1 MAKKTAS
8 RQAGGLRV
16 AADGKIK
23 RAKLDH
29 QIIVRMTTDD
39 AVRFANCIVLDAA
52 IHGHDPN
59 MNATMRAL
67 VRQWCDRVEA
77 VAASQ
82 VATDG
87 AKVLKKAV
95 RS

>member
-1 MAKKTAS
+1 MAKKVAS
-8 RQAGGLRV
+8 RAGGLRV

-23 RAKLDH
+23 RAKLDR
-29 QIIVRMTTDD
+29 QIIVRMTLDD
-39 AVRFANCIVLDAA
+39 ALRFANCIVLDAA

-59 MNATMRAL
+59 MNATLRAL
-67 VRQWCDRVEA
+67 VRQWCDRVET
-77 VAASQ
+77 VASSQ